1 MITNSKLA
9 KVAAAAAG
17 LSMAFT
23 AALPAGAVT
32 IAELQAQIAALM
44 AQLQALQSG
53 STGGTVVVSF
63 SRDLT
68 VGSSGADVTAL
79 QQMLVSQ
86 GYLTM
91 PAGVAYGYF
100 GALTKSAVARWQAA
114 NGLPAT
120 GFFGPM
126 SRAKANAVGGT
137 TTGGTTT
144 GGTTT
149 GGTTS
154 GTITTPGAEG
164 TITVTSAPVSDS
176 SLDEGQSMAPA
187 LAFQVRATGSDM
199 AVQRVKLDL
208 GSNTELYNKIFSRV
222 YLTDDA
228 GRTLA
233 SADMNSTNV
242 VKDGSNYFLTLSGFS
257 SVVSRN
263 STRIYTVKADVRS
276 SIDSDEFGS
285 RTVTL
290 PVNGVRAVDGAGI
303 DSYGP
308 SSAISNSFTVGASAI
323 ESASLTISTDLN
335 TPATRQIVA
344 NGGTDDNEADKVT
357 LVSFNAKAEKDSVKI
372 TEVPVTVT
380 VTGSNQA
387 STTVYYLYAGS
398 QLLDSVANTD
408 SDGSITVTFDDLNYT
423 VAKDQTAN
431 FSVSTDI
438 RNANAAATS
447 ITATVTGSN
456 IEAEN
461 SLGDSITPSGSA
473 TGNTVTVI
481 NAGPE
486 ISLVSKTINKS
497 STESGTSTAQ
507 ATFQV
512 RLSAVGDRIYFD
524 DDGADAFEFAV
535 YTTSGTTTV
544 TAVNLTLPSSGVGTD
559 TDSFYVEE
567 GNSAVVTLDV
577 LYTVGPNTTPSTYS
591 IGLERVNW
599 GTAAGSDTANEVNSM
614 LGKTEWRTSSVVLP

>member
-164 TITVTSAPVSDS
+164 DITVTSAPVSDLT
-176 SLDEGQSMAPA
+176 LDEGQSMAPV

-208 GSNTELYNKIFSRV
+208 GSNTEIYNKILSRV

-228 GRTLA
+228 GRTVA
-233 SADMNSTNV
+233 SADLNSTNV
-242 VKDGSNYFLTLSGFS
+242 VKDGSNYFITLSGFS
-257 SVVSRN
+257 SVVPRG
-263 STRIYTVKADVRS
+263 STRIYTVKADVRGT
-276 SIDSDEFGS
+276 IDSSELSDT
-285 RTVTL
+285 RTVSLTE
-290 PVNGVRAVDGAGI
+290 NGVRAVDGAGI

-308 SSAISNSFTVGASAI
+308 SSALSSSFTVSADPT
-323 ESASLTISTDLN
+323 ESATLTVSQSAS
-335 TPATRQIVA
+335 TPATSQVIA
-344 NGGTDDNEADKVT
+344 ASGTNENEADKVSLLT
-357 LVSFNAKAEKDSVKI
+357 FNVKAEKDAVKI
-372 TEVPVTVT
+372 TELTATVAA
-380 VTGSNQA
+380 TGDNRA
-387 STTVYYLYAGS
+387 STTVFYLYAGN
-398 QLLDSVANTD
+398 QLLDSVANT
-408 SDGSITVTFDDLNYT
+408 SSATSFDVEFDNLSYT
-423 VAKDQTAN
+423 VAKDATSALTI
-431 FSVSTDI
+431 SADV
-438 RNANAAATS
+438 RNATTASTTLAVTVNADNIVAEA
-447 ITATVTGSN
+447 SN
-456 IEAEN
+456 
-461 SLGDSITPSGSA
+461 GDTIPASRLDGTA
-473 TGNTVTVI
+473 TGNNIYVLK
-481 NAGPE
+481 AGPE
-486 ISLVSKTINKS
+486 LSLASKSISKTSNA
-497 STESGTSTAQ
+497 STGTGTAQ
-507 ATFQV
+507 GTFNITI
-512 RLSAVGDRIYFD
+512 RAVGSDVVASTTGAFVFD
-524 DDGADAFEFAV
+524 V
-535 YTTSGTTTV
+535 YENGVSTTTATGVYSFVNGNGVTVSGNNATITEGTTI
-544 TAVNLTLPSSGVGTD
+544 TLPVNVVYSVGSANTSKLY
-559 TDSFYVEE
+559 SF
-567 GNSAVVTLDV
+567 GLDRA
-577 LYTVGPNTTPSTYS
+577 LMNNMTINYM
-591 IGLERVNW
+591 
-599 GTAAGSDTANEVNSM
+599 D
-614 LGKTEWRTSSVVLP
+614 GKIEWRTDSVVLP